1 MIIRIE
7 SDDYRIAVDRA
18 KAAYTLAVAEYQR
31 DKIVHGKGIIPKAQ
45 LDIKKTNMALTKA
58 ELDNAKLLLKRCTIK
73 SPMSGVVNRLDA
85 EVGLLLSVGDPIGEI
100 LEIERVKAV
109 VGIPESDVSA
119 VAPLSQVAI
128 TVNAL
133 DDLTL
138 MAKKHFLASAPDSA
152 AHLYRLE
159 LAVDNPDR
167 TLLPGM
173 FIRAD
178 VVKEKREG
186 VISIPIY
193 SVISRNDEQFVF
205 IEEDGVAKKRLVA
218 LGIMAR
224 WMVEA
229 LEGLR
234 AGDRLIVE
242 GHRDVADGQ
251 KIKVVHTVEPSDQ
264 VAL

>member
-1 MIIRIE
+1 MIRIE

-18 KAAYTLAVAEYQR
+18 QAAYTLAVAEYQR
-31 DKIVHGKGIIPKAQ
+31 DKIVHGKGIIPKSQ
-45 LDIKKTNMALTKA
+45 LDIKKTNMALAKA
-58 ELDNAKLLLKRCTIK
+58 ELDNARLLLKRCIIK

-100 LEIERVKAV
+100 LEIDRVKAV

-128 TVNAL
+128 TVHAL

-138 MAKKHFLASAPDSA
+138 MGKKYFLASAPDSTA
-152 AHLYRLE
+152 YLYRLE
-159 LAVDNPDR
+159 LSVDNPDR

-205 IEEDGVAKKRLVA
+205 IEEDGVAKKRLVT

-229 LEGLR
+229 VEGLQ

-251 KIKVVHTVEPSDQ
+251 KIKVVHTVEPSEQ
-264 VAL
+264 GA